1 MLDEQAALIEAQIP
15 GLRRFA
21 RALSRGDRER
31 ADDLVQDG
39 LERAIACWQRRRS
52 EGNLR
57 GWLYTIL
64 YNRFLSEERRR
75 RCRGMQLQLADAGE
89 AELPEVDGGQYA
101 ALHHRDLL
109 RALQE
114 LPQDQRSVLVLTA
127 VEDLS
132 YQEAARALGVPI
144 GTVMSR
150 LSRAR
155 ERLRRHLMGEA
166 TIRPHRRQTA
176 GIGWRERAP
185 RKKEAKE

>member
-1 MLDEQAALIEAQIP
+1 MLDERAVLIEAQIP

-39 LERAIACWQRRRS
+39 LERALARWPERRP

-57 GWLYTIL
+57 GWLYTIV
-64 YNRFLSEERRR
+64 YNRFISEERARR
-75 RCRGMQLQLADAGE
+75 RRGRELPFADAGE

-101 ALHHRDLL
+101 ALHFRDFL
-109 RALQE
+109 RVLRE
-114 LPQDQRSVLVLTA
+114 LPEEQRSVLMSIA

-132 YQEAARALGVPI
+132 YREAARALGVPV

-150 LSRAR
+150 LWRAR
-155 ERLRRHLMGEA
+155 
-166 TIRPHRRQTA
+166 
-176 GIGWRERAP
+176 
-185 RKKEAKE
+185 